1 MGPWAIFD
9 GGIVSARLYPSRS
22 HPYVPSHRA
31 LLSHGA
37 GSNVLQD
44 VFNFMRKTKKAREKW
59 EEEDKS
65 NTLREACSEST
76 KHIDLS
82 QK

>member
-1 MGPWAIFD
+1 MGLWAIFG
-9 GGIVSARLYPSRS
+9 GGIVSARLFPSRS

-44 VFNFMRKTKKAREKW
+44 VFNFMRKTIKAEKSGRRKIK
-59 EEEDKS
+59 E
-65 NTLREACSEST
+65 T
-76 KHIDLS
+76 H
-82 QK
+82 